1 MAFAGDIG
9 SRLKDNLSCFNEP
22 VGKLLHHERHSVEW
36 KPIVLFGE
44 YKPTI
49 VSDKGEVHRL

>member
-9 SRLKDNLSCFNEP
+9 SRLKDNFSALMNQSVNSW
-22 VGKLLHHERHSVEW
+22 LHHERHPEEW

-44 YKPTI
+44 TTNHFC
-49 VSDKGEVHRL
+49 VG